1 MSESALDPI
10 RQRDRP
16 PAGLPNGSGSTG
28 AEDRLA
34 NVIEDSEPLQCL
46 SMGESEVARP
56 FEPKDQVEAKHGKAT
71 NSKATLGTGL

>member
-34 NVIEDSEPLQCL
+34 NVIEDSEPCPALSNGRNAGVLAACNFACRCL
-46 SMGESEVARP
+46 PVMRSVI
-56 FEPKDQVEAKHGKAT
+56 V
-71 NSKATLGTGL
+71 